1 MAFSRSVKKRAAQVA
16 AGIALIA
23 ATITVPAHAP
33 RAQAASTQPLVV
45 AYGPTSSFVR
55 NFNPFN
61 YTSVDPFTQAGV
73 FEPLYIVTD
82 VNGKQTPWLAT
93 SYAYSDGLKTLTFTV
108 RQGVKWSD
116 GQPFTARDVYFTIML
131 GKKYNALDRV
141 GFNTGDVTS
150 VTMPSSTQVAIHF
163 KTADSTRFENLVNNL
178 YIVPEHTWST
188 VKDPVN
194 FLNPNPVGTG
204 PFTQVQ
210 NFSSQG
216 FDLARNPYYWQKEQ
230 VSAIRVPAYS
240 GNDAADVAIEAGQVD
255 WGTVFVPN
263 YQKTFVARDPQHNH
277 VNTQPFSTEMLMM
290 NNKQYPLSLP
300 AFRKALSLDLYRQ
313 AFNVAAWFG
322 QNPPSDI
329 TGLKGVW
336 SSWINPGIPNTLAQY
351 NPAAA
356 RAMLLKAGFTYT
368 NGHLMDPKGKP
379 VSLSIID
386 NQGYTDY
393 IAVSQIIEQTF
404 KALGIDFSIRLLQG
418 SAVTSAEQ
426 EGNFQLALDLAPS
439 GATPYFFYHDLLS
452 SASNNFAPIGTA
464 IPGGSNWGRYQN
476 PQIDQL
482 LAQFRHT
489 NDQAQQKSIMGNIEK
504 IFTNDLPYIPLNA
517 GTVTYEYNTQHYT
530 GFPTASDSYASGANW
545 RSPDRLFVLTRLT
558 PAQ

>member
-1 MAFSRSVKKRAAQVA
+1 MASIRKIKSA
-16 AGIALIA
+16 
-23 ATITVPAHAP
+23 
-33 RAQAASTQPLVV
+33 AQAAASAALVAAAIAVPAQAAQRHAPSQPLVV

-82 VNGKQTPWLAT
+82 INGKQLPWLAT
-93 SYAYSDGLKTLTFTV
+93 GYTYSDGLKTLTFTI
-108 RQGVKWSD
+108 RQGVTWSD
-116 GQPFTARDVYFTIML
+116 GQPFTAKDVYFTIML

-150 VTMPSSTQVAIHF
+150 VTMPAANQVAIHF

-178 YIVPEHTWST
+178 YIVPTHIWSA

-204 PFTQVQ
+204 PFTEVR

-216 FDLARNPYYWQKEQ
+216 FDLGRNPHYWQQEQ

-240 GNDAADVAIEAGQVD
+240 GNDAADVAIEAGTVD

-263 YQKTFVARDPQHNH
+263 YQRTFVARDAQHNH
-277 VNTQPFSTEMLMM
+277 VNTQPFSTEMLMV

-300 AFRKALSLDLYRQ
+300 DFRQALSLAMYRQ
-313 AFNVAAWFG
+313 AFNTAAWFG
-322 QNPPSDI
+322 QNPPTDI
-329 TGLKGVW
+329 TGLKGTW
-336 SSWINPGIPNTLAQY
+336 SPWINASIPNTLAQY
-351 NPAAA
+351 NPTEAK
-356 RAMLLKAGFTYT
+356 AMLVKASFTY
-368 NGHLMDPKGKP
+368 NGGHLIDPKGKP
-379 VSLSIID
+379 VSLTIID

-393 IAVSQIIEQTF
+393 IAVSQIIEQSM

-452 SASNNFAPIGTA
+452 SASNNYAPIGTA

-482 LAQFRHT
+482 LARFRQT

-504 IFTNDLPYIPLNA
+504 VFVNDLPYIPLNT

-530 GFPTASDSYASGANW
+530 GFPSSTNSYASGANW
-545 RSPDRLFVLTRLT
+545 RSPDRLLVLTQLKPT
-558 PAQ
+558 P